1 MPEIT
6 PAAHAAA
13 LWIGLCLILM
23 LVLSVRVVRLRR
35 RHRVELGD
43 GDIPELTQAI
53 RAFGNASE
61 YVPGGL
67 AALVALAVVG
77 ALPLLVHGVG
87 LVLFAGRLIHAISLS
102 RRGAAS
108 PARSAGV
115 LLTWIAYLVAGVAL
129 LFYAIP

>member
-53 RAFGNASE
+53 RAFGNAS
-61 YVPGGL
+61 
-67 AALVALAVVG
+67 
-77 ALPLLVHGVG
+77 
-87 LVLFAGRLIHAISLS
+87 
-102 RRGAAS
+102 
-108 PARSAGV
+108 
-115 LLTWIAYLVAGVAL
+115 
-129 LFYAIP
+129 